1 MPSIVIDSALWGN
14 MFGTSAM
21 RALFTD
27 QAMVQRYL
35 DVEAAL
41 ARAQAGIGIVPA
53 EAAKAI
59 TGVAKVER
67 VDWDQIGR
75 AHV

>member
-1 MPSIVIDSALWGN
+1 MPSIVIDSKLWGE
-14 MFGTSAM
+14 MFGAAPM

-41 ARAQAGIGIVPA
+41 ARAQAGVGIVPA
-53 EAAKAI
+53 EAAEAI
-59 TGVAKVER
+59 T
-67 VDWDQIGR
+67 
-75 AHV
+75 